1 MNTKENSQKN
11 LIIYILCILV
21 SLFGFL
27 MTGPFFTESIRPIAG
42 LLAQISILAIIIM
55 VITNGKRGFFTAL
68 GINALLFVMVL
79 VIIFASR
86 SMTVFSNLIISIVTS
101 ILVCILYYYLKKNDN
116 MHQELNQQYEQL
128 MDTNRELE
136 RKDAVLRNLAYKD
149 QMTGLYN
156 KAYFSEQMDEAI
168 RQNVPF
174 TIIYADM
181 DNFKIVDDTFGPEA
195 GDAVLVT
202 YAERV
207 ASYCG
212 KKYIC
217 ARTGGDDFGILLT
230 GQQSE
235 AEILNII
242 EQLRRTLGK
251 PLNVQGQPLSITSS
265 YGIAS
270 YPQDSRNTENLLNCS
285 VMAVYRA
292 KANGKDRPCFF
303 SQT

>member
-1 MNTKENSQKN
+1 MNERENNQKN
-11 LIIYILCILV
+11 LITLIICVIV
-21 SLFGFL
+21 SVFGFL
-27 MTGPFFTESIRPIAG
+27 ITGPFFTEAIKPLAG
-42 LLAQISILAIIIM
+42 LFAQISVLALIIM
-55 VITNGKRGFFTAL
+55 VITNRKRGFITS
-68 GINALLFVMVL
+68 L
-79 VIIFASR
+79 VITACVFIMALTIILVSQQ
-86 SMTVFSNLIISIVTS
+86 MAIFSNLIIAVVTS
-101 ILVCILYYYLKKNDN
+101 ILVCILYSYLKKNDN

-128 MDTNRELE
+128 MDTKRELE
-136 RKDAVLRNLAYKD
+136 RKDTVLRNLAYKD

-156 KAYFSEQMDEAI
+156 KAYFSEQMEEAI

-181 DNFKIVDDTFGPEA
+181 DNFKVVDDTFGPEV
-195 GDAVLVT
+195 GDAVLNT

-230 GQQSE
+230 GQQSQ
-235 AEILNII
+235 AEILNVI
-242 EQLRRTLGK
+242 EQLRRTLGE
-251 PLNVQGQPLSITSS
+251 PLNIQGQALSITSS

-270 YPQDSRNTENLLNCS
+270 YPQDSRNADNLLNCS